1 MLTTGVPAI
10 KNTKFKIKTEWSGY
24 SRGTSIY
31 IVEADN
37 EAEAKELWYR
47 GERIQHEVV
56 RDDTENEIQSV
67 KQL

>member
-1 MLTTGVPAI
+1 MP
-10 KNTKFKIKTEWSGY
+10 KFEIKTEWGGY
-24 SRGTSIY
+24 SRGTATY

-47 GERIQHEVV
+47 GEQIQHEVV

>member
-1 MLTTGVPAI
+1 MP
-10 KNTKFKIKTEWSGY
+10 KFEIKTEWSGY
-24 SRGTSIY
+24 SRGTSTY

-37 EAEAKELWYR
+37 KTEAEKLWYR
-47 GERIQHEVV
+47 GEQIQHEVV